1 MAKLRY
7 YTAKAL
13 DELRHSVHERL
24 DWYYTPAGEPP
35 PLPGGFRESRLVGAP
50 GLANRLAMEGAM
62 EGDTPS
68 ATDPENAAVV
78 FGALSDL
85 TPHQASMERVW
96 TWLCHCDCPHYVA
109 WRWLGDRPDES
120 DEAARANAISKVMN
134 HFFARGNRALIRDN
148 GVSRLWWLGKIAHD
162 VDPDDPRRFLDL
174 LLHRQDVRSALI
186 ERPAVSMNQRVLR
199 AIYRIMQE
207 HAPNGPQESA
217 LFKRE
222 AFRSWMVALN
232 RRGGVVLLDALPDT
246 ALAQLVSEEA
256 ERAVEAA

>member
-13 DELRHSVHERL
+13 DELRRGVKERL
-24 DWYYTPAGEPP
+24 DWYYKPVGEPP
-35 PLPGGFRESRLVGAP
+35 SAPGGFRESRQVETPELASRLVMDGA
-50 GLANRLAMEGAM
+50 A
-62 EGDTPS
+62 PS

-78 FGALSDL
+78 YGALSDL

-96 TWLCHCDCPHYVA
+96 TWLCHCDCPQYVA
-109 WRWLGDRPDES
+109 WRWLSDRPDEP
-120 DEAARANAISKVMN
+120 DNAARKVTN

-148 GVSRLWWLGKIAHD
+148 GISRLWWLGKIAHD

-199 AIYRIMQE
+199 VIYRTMRQ
-207 HAPNGPQESA
+207 HAPDGPGESS
-217 LFKRE
+217 LFKRD
-222 AFRSWMVALN
+222 AF
-232 RRGGVVLLDALPDT
+232 
-246 ALAQLVSEEA
+246 
-256 ERAVEAA
+256 